1 MLRIW
6 NHSLLLAHI
15 GCVVITDQRVDIPV
29 DSVRCFLAFGGKVHL
44 FIYYYRFFIINTI
57 RFLTFNFGEM

>member
-6 NHSLLLAHI
+6 NHSLLLAHA

-29 DSVRCFLAFGGKVHL
+29 DSVRCFLAFGGKFHL
-44 FIYYYRFFIINTI
+44 FIYYYRFLLLIQ
-57 RFLTFNFGEM
+57 